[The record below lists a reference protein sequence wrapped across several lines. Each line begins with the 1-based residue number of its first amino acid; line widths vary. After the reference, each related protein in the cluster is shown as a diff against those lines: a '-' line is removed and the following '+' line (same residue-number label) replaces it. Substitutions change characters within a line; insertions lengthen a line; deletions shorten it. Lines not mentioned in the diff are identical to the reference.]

1 MCDII
6 NKSSQKTKSS
16 GLLCTGTGTV
26 FLEYRVG
33 TPVLF
38 FIISGENDT
47 IWLLQFIGTG
57 SGGQKIKNCKVPN
70 TVLTCLKL
78 LIFVPQIQGCGSG
91 AAWIRIHFRS
101 CIRIRIQYADPDPGV

>member
-6 NKSSQKTKSS
+6 NKLSQKTKSS

-57 SGGQKIKNCKVPN
+57 SGGQKIKNCSLFRPREKYVCK
-70 TVLTCLKL
+70 TGEEVWIK
-78 LIFVPQIQGCGSG
+78 FYQILCSFS
-91 AAWIRIHFRS
+91 RENVTLS
-101 CIRIRIQYADPDPGV
+101 